1 MPCLVDLIESF
12 LAGRGLA
19 ANPVMKFRSTADSH
33 ESVARGGALRM
44 EIFPIGSLTLLLGG
58 TLVCGACVCGLHL
71 KYLRGARR
79 YQQFLNDSYAEHFAQ
94 RALMAKSLHAR
105 LARTIQCS
113 KSIVDQVRE
122 SSSDATKTR
131 AALKQV
137 SEWLEGAAGES
148 DRALRSLE
156 SALIEKLEKEYV
168 SGGAHVDSET
178 DPHHDR

>member
-1 MPCLVDLIESF
+1 
-12 LAGRGLA
+12 
-19 ANPVMKFRSTADSH
+19 
-33 ESVARGGALRM
+33 M